1 MELQDKVVVVTGGS
15 GGLGQAICEEL
26 DRAGASL
33 IIQYY
38 RSAEAA
44 EALAGRLRQAITVQA
59 DVRSQEGVDAL
70 FAAADEQGELD
81 GLVNCA
87 GITRDGLVPR
97 MSDAD
102 WFDVIDT
109 NLNAAFRTCR
119 AASQRMLLRRAG
131 SIVNIASIAAARC
144 NPGQANYAASKA
156 GLVGLTR
163 SLALELARRSVRVN
177 AVAPGFFDTRMTQVM
192 PARAIDLAKKAIPM
206 RRMGQPEELGG
217 IVRFLMGPQASYIT
231 GQVFYVDGGLSV

>member
-1 MELQDKVVVVTGGS
+1 VELQDKVVVVTGGS